1 MRLLLLMGGPLGGN
15 GADKNGSDKYRLLI
29 ARARLNCCGGQICDC
44 GGWYCKYGFS
54 NEPLVLLLELEL
66 VFILVPLVAVL
77 TSAEVVV
84 AGGGGLTMLLL
95 LLLLLVLIMLLLLL
109 PKLATILGLEL
120 VLLFVPIRIGTI
132 RGLLDPVTDEDDDDC

>member
-1 MRLLLLMGGPLGGN
+1 M
-15 GADKNGSDKYRLLI
+15 
-29 ARARLNCCGGQICDC
+29 
-44 GGWYCKYGFS
+44 
-54 NEPLVLLLELEL
+54 VLLLELEL

-84 AGGGGLTMLLL
+84 AGGGLTMLLL

-109 PKLATILGLEL
+109 PKLATILGPEL
-120 VLLFVPIRIGTI
+120 VLVFVPIRIGTI